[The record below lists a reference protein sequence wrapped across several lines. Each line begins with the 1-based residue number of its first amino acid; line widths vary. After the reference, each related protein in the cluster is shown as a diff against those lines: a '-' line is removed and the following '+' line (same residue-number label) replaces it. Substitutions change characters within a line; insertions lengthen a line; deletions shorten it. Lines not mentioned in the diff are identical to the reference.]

1 MSNLKSALGG
11 VLTRHIQAPRLDPG
25 TASKK
30 KALPLLES
38 QGLVLVLLK

>member
-1 MSNLKSALGG
+1 MSNLKSTLGG
-11 VLTRHIQAPRLDPG
+11 VLTWHIQSPTLDPG

-30 KALPLLES
+30 ELPLLES